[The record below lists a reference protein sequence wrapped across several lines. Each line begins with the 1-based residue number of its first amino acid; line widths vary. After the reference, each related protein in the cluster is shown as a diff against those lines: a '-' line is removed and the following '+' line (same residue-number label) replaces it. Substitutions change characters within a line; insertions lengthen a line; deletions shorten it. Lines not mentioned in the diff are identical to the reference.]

1 MFSLI
6 AGLFEYLFKKAEF
19 QVLILGVDHAGKTT
33 ALEQM
38 KGLFQKIEP
47 LAPEKI
53 PPTVGLNIGRMEV
66 GRVKLI
72 FWDLGGQSGLRGIW
86 EKYFA
91 EVHGLVYVI
100 DAADDQRF
108 DESRRIFEALV
119 KHPDLAG
126 VPVLILANKQDLHS
140 AATIDEID
148 ERFGFGSLCA
158 PSQQYRIEPVSA
170 ITGSGIADGIT
181 WMVDMLKLSSR
192 GVTATQ

>member
-1 MFSLI
+1 MRPC
-6 AGLFEYLFKKAEF
+6 
-19 QVLILGVDHAGKTT
+19 VWHAAARAISPAPS
-33 ALEQM
+33 ALQ
-38 KGLFQKIEP
+38 
-47 LAPEKI
+47 
-53 PPTVGLNIGRMEV
+53 
-66 GRVKLI
+66 
-72 FWDLGGQSGLRGIW
+72 
-86 EKYFA
+86 
-91 EVHGLVYVI
+91 
-100 DAADDQRF
+100 
-108 DESRRIFEALV
+108 ALV